1 MPEIREREGDSYLS
15 VRVTPRASKTEIL
28 DVAAGR
34 LRVRLQA
41 PPVEGAANKALTEY
55 LAKVFALPKSA
66 VSVERGETGREK
78 TLHLAGVSAETL
90 RQKLME
96 ILN

>member
-1 MPEIREREGDSYLS
+1 MPEIRERQGDSFLS

-28 DVAAGR
+28 DVSAGR

-41 PPVEGAANKALTEY
+41 PPVEGAANKALTDF
-55 LAKVFALPKSA
+55 LAKTLGLSKSA

-78 TLHLAGVSAETL
+78 TLQLAGVSAETL
-90 RQKLME
+90 RLKLTE
-96 ILN
+96 ILR